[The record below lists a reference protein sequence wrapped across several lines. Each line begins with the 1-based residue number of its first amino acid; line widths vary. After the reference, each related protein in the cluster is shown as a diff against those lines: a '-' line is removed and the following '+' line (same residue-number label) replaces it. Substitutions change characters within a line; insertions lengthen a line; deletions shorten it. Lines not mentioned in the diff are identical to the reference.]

1 MEKLISEHLTV
12 EMWVMMFFVCI
23 IVAGVIMYLVFSWM
37 FSDKRDS
44 LQKQLKDKR
53 QVAIATRSFI
63 DISIDPSGTFDDT
76 LASVKNQIGYIITNL
91 NTDGS
96 LKILVMMSAF
106 DGLVSHHLI
115 HLLRELSRTS
125 TRIDFIEDIGQS
137 NLSQTINSIKGY
149 GVRID
154 NIYLITDSII
164 ISELATYDII
174 ISAHSGVRST
184 YELIHGVIH
193 ELAMKER

>member
-1 MEKLISEHLTV
+1 
-12 EMWVMMFFVCI
+12 
-23 IVAGVIMYLVFSWM
+23 
-37 FSDKRDS
+37 
-44 LQKQLKDKR
+44 
-53 QVAIATRSFI
+53 
-63 DISIDPSGTFDDT
+63 
-76 LASVKNQIGYIITNL
+76 
-91 NTDGS
+91 
-96 LKILVMMSAF
+96 MSAF

-184 YELIHGVIH
+184 YELMHGVIH

>member
-1 MEKLISEHLTV
+1 MEKLINEHFTV

-23 IVAGVIMYLVFSWM
+23 IIIGVIMYLVFSLM
-37 FSDKRDS
+37 FSNKRDT
-44 LQKQLKDKR
+44 LRKQIKDKR
-53 QVAIATRSFI
+53 QTIIATRSFI
-63 DISIDPSGTFDDT
+63 DITIDPSGTFDDT

-96 LKILVMMSAF
+96 LKILVMASAF
-106 DGLVSHHLI
+106 DGLVSHHLV

-125 TRIDFIEDIGQS
+125 TRIDFLEDIGQS
-137 NLSQTINSIKGY
+137 NLSQTINSIKGH

-174 ISAHSGVRST
+174 ITAHSGVRST
-184 YELIHGVIH
+184 YELLHGVIH
-193 ELAMKER
+193 ELAMRER

>member
-1 MEKLISEHLTV
+1 M
-12 EMWVMMFFVCI
+12 
-23 IVAGVIMYLVFSWM
+23 VIT
-37 FSDKRDS
+37 
-44 LQKQLKDKR
+44 
-53 QVAIATRSFI
+53 TRSFI

-91 NTDGS
+91 STDGS
-96 LKILVMMSAF
+96 LKILVMISAF